1 MFEISRSSSSS
12 CAKEALSTSMN
23 NSLSI
28 SASSTARLPGEEG
41 PDESEG
47 DPYPDPYGVEV
58 ILDGRYRLGV
68 ERIKTGEPFDVSKP
82 YIVVR
87 T

>member
-1 MFEISRSSSSS
+1 
-12 CAKEALSTSMN
+12 MN

-41 PDESEG
+41 LDEPEG

-58 ILDGRYRLGV
+58 ILEGRYRLGV
-68 ERIKTGEPFDVSKP
+68 ERIKTGEPYDVSKP
-82 YIVVR
+82 YIVIRTWTEKTGNSEKDVR
-87 T
+87 AS